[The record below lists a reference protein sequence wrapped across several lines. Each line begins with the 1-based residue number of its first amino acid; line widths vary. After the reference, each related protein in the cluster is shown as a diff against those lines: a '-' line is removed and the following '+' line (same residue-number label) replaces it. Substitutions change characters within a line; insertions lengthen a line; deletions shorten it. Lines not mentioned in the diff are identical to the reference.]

1 MRQYGVFRVR
11 RHRILVRA
19 VGRNGRDGGDEG
31 LIEEELPDVCVGS
44 SAQGLIDVEGC
55 IQVCHDVHMCCA
67 PRVPAR
73 EDAEDLSDT
82 VGGGG
87 AEATG
92 ECFVLLS

>member
-1 MRQYGVFRVR
+1 M
-11 RHRILVRA
+11 LVRA

-31 LIEEELPDVCVGS
+31 LIEEELPDVCVCS
-44 SAQGLIDVEGC
+44 SAQGLINVEGC
-55 IQVCHDVHMCCA
+55 VQVCKDVDMCCA

-73 EDAEDLSDT
+73 ENAKDLCDT